1 MQESTGF
8 IKEKILRIGK
18 SVLIPLLGILI
29 CAPLT
34 VWMAAGVISSGITSG
49 MNGDVGAG
57 AATIVLDNEDNPPAP
72 YAILQ
77 DKEPIFFLGSF
88 GGKLALYNPE
98 RDTVMGTYDVYINT
112 LPPAEAR
119 ALEKGIEI
127 YDMEQLYSMI
137 EAYTS

>member
-1 MQESTGF
+1 MREHIGYIRET
-8 IKEKILRIGK
+8 IVRIGR
-18 SVLIPLLGILI
+18 SILIPLCGILV
-29 CAPLT
+29 CAPLM
-34 VWMAAGVISSGITSG
+34 VWMAAGISADGITSG

-57 AATIVLDNEDNPPAP
+57 AATIVLDEQDTPPAP
-72 YAILQ
+72 YAVVQ
-77 DKEPIFFLGSF
+77 DKEPLFFLGSS
-88 GGKLALYNPE
+88 GGKLALFNAE
-98 RDTVMGTYDVYINT
+98 RDIVMGTYDVYINT